1 MREFGVERED
11 REGLEEGLNAED
23 AEVTQRTQSVD
34 HPSGCPASLRRR
46 RMKLERGI

>member
-23 AEVTQRTQSVD
+23 AEERMRV
-34 HPSGCPASLRRR
+34 GCPA
-46 RMKLERGI
+46 